1 MRRSHAAAAPGREG
15 MGLPLLRRAEVLL
28 GRIPDALILLAARV
42 FPAAV
47 FWYSGRTKMD
57 GWAVSDNAL
66 FLFEEEYR
74 LPLIDPVLAAH
85 LAALAEH
92 VFPALLV
99 LGLAT
104 RLSALALLAM
114 TLVIQV
120 FVYPA
125 AWPTHGVWATCFLI
139 LAAKGPGPISLDHL
153 IRRRLAAG

>member
-1 MRRSHAAAAPGREG
+1 MKHSYAAAAPGREG
-15 MGLPLLRRAEVLL
+15 MGLPLLRRAEALL

-57 GWAVSDNAL
+57 GWAISDNAI

-74 LPLIDPVLAAH
+74 LPLIDPALAAH
-85 LAALAEH
+85 LAAIAEH

-125 AWPTHGVWATCFLI
+125 AWPIHGVWATCFLI

-153 IRRRLAAG
+153 IRRRPAPA